1 LFVNCK
7 HFDRPVEQIA
17 QDLLGRSLRVVRQGQ
32 LIDALIIETE
42 AYGGP
47 EDPASHAAFKPG
59 GAARIMWE
67 HAGTIY
73 VYAAYG
79 MYPCLNI
86 VTGEVQQPGAVLL
99 RGALVGPDRQPVSGP
114 GRLGRALA
122 VTVQDNGLNC
132 DGPTYRV
139 STERRPV
146 QIQAS
151 QRIGISRGQDT
162 LWRFVAALD

>member
-1 LFVNCK
+1 LFVNCR
-7 HFDRPVEQIA
+7 HFDRPVEQVA
-17 QDLLGRSLRVVRQGQ
+17 QDLLGRTLRVVRSGQ
-32 LIDALIIETE
+32 SIDALIIETE

-47 EDPASHAAFKPG
+47 DDPASHAAFKPG

-67 HAGTIY
+67 AAGTIY
-73 VYAAYG
+73 VYTAYG

-86 VTGEVQQPGAVLL
+86 VTGAVQQPAAVLL
-99 RGALVGPDRQPVSGP
+99 RGALVGPNRQPVNGP

-122 VTVQDNGLNC
+122 ITVQDNGLDC
-132 DGPTYRV
+132 GGPTFRV

-146 QIQAS
+146 RIQATP
-151 QRIGISRGQDT
+151 RISISRGRDT